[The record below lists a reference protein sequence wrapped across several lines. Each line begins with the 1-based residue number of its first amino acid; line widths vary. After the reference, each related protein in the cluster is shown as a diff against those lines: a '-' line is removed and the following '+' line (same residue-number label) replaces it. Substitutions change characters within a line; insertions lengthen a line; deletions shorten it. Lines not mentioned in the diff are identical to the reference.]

1 MKFLRVFIERPVFT
15 SVTVLLAVVLGLYSY
30 FNIGVALV
38 PDVDIPVVSVMTA
51 YSGAGPSEIEL
62 LVSKPIED
70 AVSKVEGVKRIRS
83 YSLEGVSFVVVE
95 FEYNVNISEA
105 TMDISNRVKA
115 ISATLPD
122 DSEDPV
128 TEKFDINAFPF
139 MTIAISSNLPPE
151 YAYDIVEDKVQR
163 RLTQIQGVA
172 SAEILGGLQRE
183 IHVYLDPVKL
193 YQYKISPEKIIQ
205 VLNAN
210 NVNDPSGH
218 IIQGR
223 KERSVRVLGEVK
235 DPDELEDIRI
245 SLEGTTSIRLGDVGQ
260 IVDTT
265 EEPRGYAKYEGKEAI
280 LIDCIATPG
289 SNVVEVSDRIRS
301 ELEDIIPFLPTGFEV
316 TITDDISTF
325 IREAIRNVFR
335 DMLIGILL
343 TGLVLFLFLQRFSL
357 TFVVAAAMP
366 TAVISTFIP
375 MYISDITMN
384 MMSTLGLAISVGI
397 LVNNSILVL
406 ENIYRFRDLG
416 EEAFVAS
423 EKGTADIAL
432 SVFST
437 TATNLGVFIPVA
449 FMKGIAGQFLQDF
462 ALTIVFATIFSLW
475 VAMTLTPMVAARVPY
490 GTEPS
495 DFSRKATAW
504 WSWLYSK
511 FDKAHDVLVDK
522 ALDHNYLTLGLFAL
536 AFLASLFLVPFLG
549 VEFIPRVDRG
559 LMEISLELPSASSLA
574 YTEEVT
580 EKVEKYVRSLSG
592 VKAIEIAVGG
602 SRSEVGVN
610 RSRLKVVLTD
620 DPKRPSSFELA
631 ERLRE
636 YFAVIPDVTASIS
649 ASVSGGGSPGK
660 PIQILISGENIGE
673 LNKIAGQVME
683 KMRQTQGVVDVDTN
697 WRLGRPEFQILPIP
711 WKLGLL
717 GISVR
722 DVTETVRNYIT
733 GKKAGVFRVEGKEYD
748 IVSLLDFQRRSS
760 LNKIEEFPIATPSG
774 FVPLSSLAEFTYG
787 VGPTSILRSD
797 RIRAITIEADVNGR
811 SVGSAFEEIQDK
823 IHEISLPTGYRFSF
837 AGEVEDIQENFYY
850 LYVAFG
856 MAIILTFLMI
866 AAILESYLYAFVIMI
881 TLPLSAIGVIPFLY
895 FTRTAVSLYGLLGV
909 VMLVGLVVNNA
920 IVIIDYAEKSRKG
933 GLAPREA
940 IRQACLVRL
949 RPIIMADLTSI
960 IAMIPLALGLGAGGP
975 YRAPMAIVVIGG
987 LIAGGTLAL
996 FAIPPIYTILHRR
1009 TSV

>member
-357 TFVVAAAMP
+357 TFVVAVAMP

>member
-139 MTIAISSNLPPE
+139 MTIAISSNFPPE

>member
-235 DPDELEDIRI
+235 DPVELEKIRI

>member
-449 FMKGIAGQFLQDF
+449 FMKGIVGQFLQDF